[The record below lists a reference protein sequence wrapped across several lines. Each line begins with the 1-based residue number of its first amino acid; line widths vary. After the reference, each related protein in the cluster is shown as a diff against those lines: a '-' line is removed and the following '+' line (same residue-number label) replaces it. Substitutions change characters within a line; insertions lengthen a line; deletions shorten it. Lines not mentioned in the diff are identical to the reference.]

1 MNEIKIRK
9 FLDKKFK
16 ETSEKENF
24 CYEEI
29 SLIYKIKINNF
40 KSIFDF
46 KPDDIEIL
54 DYKYGEK
61 VSYEVA
67 I

>member
-1 MNEIKIRK
+1 MNEIKIKK

-29 SLIYKIKINNF
+29 S
-40 KSIFDF
+40 
-46 KPDDIEIL
+46 
-54 DYKYGEK
+54 
-61 VSYEVA
+61 
-67 I
+67 

>member
-1 MNEIKIRK
+1 
-9 FLDKKFK
+9 
-16 ETSEKENF
+16 
-24 CYEEI
+24 
-29 SLIYKIKINNF
+29 KINNF

-46 KPDDIEIL
+46 KPDDVEIV

-61 VSYEVA
+61 VNYEVA

>member
-1 MNEIKIRK
+1 MHIYDRHYDKLIEQVNRK
-9 FLDKKFK
+9 TF
-16 ETSEKENF
+16 EPA
-24 CYEEI
+24 
-29 SLIYKIKINNF
+29 KIKINNF

-46 KPDDIEIL
+46 KPDDIEIIE
-54 DYKYGEK
+54 YKYGEK

>member
-1 MNEIKIRK
+1 MLRDVC
-9 FLDKKFK
+9 L
-16 ETSEKENF
+16 
-24 CYEEI
+24 
-29 SLIYKIKINNF
+29 KINNF

-46 KPDDIEIL
+46 KPDNIEIF